1 MSRKLGSISALVL
14 CAAALL
20 VTTATGAASKVVAHK
35 SRSGPYAAVGAHA
48 TVKRPHSFALRV
60 FANPR
65 QLVNGNWLVVCKRGR
80 VRGTKVG
87 RMNGRTP
94 VRKKV
99 PVALNK
105 ATSCTVS
112 AEAVLTKKGK
122 VTLVLYAY

>member
-14 CAAALL
+14 CAAVLA
-20 VTTATGAASKVVAHK
+20 TTAAGAASKVIARK
-35 SRSGPYAAVGAHA
+35 SRSGLYAAVGAHA
-48 TVKRPHSFALRV
+48 TVRHPHSLALKV

-65 QLVNGNWLVVCKRGR
+65 QLVNGNWLVVCKRRR

-87 RMNGRTP
+87 RISGRTP
-94 VRKKV
+94 LKKRL
-99 PVALNK
+99 PVALDK

-112 AEAVLTKKGK
+112 AEAVLTKRGK

>member
-1 MSRKLGSISALVL
+1 MGRKLGSISALVL
-14 CAAALL
+14 CAAA
-20 VTTATGAASKVVAHK
+20 VATTATGAATKVIARK

-48 TVKRPHSFALRV
+48 TVKRPHSFVLKV

-65 QLVNGNWLVVCKRGR
+65 QLVNGNWLVFCKRGR
-80 VRGTKVG
+80 VKGTKTG
-87 RMNGRTP
+87 HMNGRTP
-94 VRKKV
+94 LTKKV

-105 ATSCTVS
+105 ATSCTFS

>member
-14 CAAALL
+14 CAATLA
-20 VTTATGAASKVVAHK
+20 TTATGAATKVISRK
-35 SRSGPYAAVGAHA
+35 SRSGLYAAVGAHA
-48 TVKRPHSFALRV
+48 TVRRPHSFALKV

-65 QLVNGNWLVVCKRGR
+65 QLVNGNWLVSCKRGR

-94 VRKKV
+94 LQKKV

-105 ATSCTVS
+105 ATSCTFS

-122 VTLVLYAY
+122 ITLVLYAY